1 MNEHPTTPHDDLT
14 LDLNEARKIQMVV
27 ALQKAISTEEEKEL
41 DALVAEGQE
50 ATLCKAKA
58 ILALKHLGIDI
69 VDDLEAKVKAKL
81 R

>member
-1 MNEHPTTPHDDLT
+1 METSPWKNQD
-14 LDLNEARKIQMVV
+14 
-27 ALQKAISTEEEKEL
+27 AIITTEEEKAL
-41 DALVAEGQE
+41 DAFVAEGQE

-58 ILALKHLGIDI
+58 ILAMKYLGIDI